1 MSQVTGDAS
10 RKLGLNFGEGG
21 CTFPV
26 VESVAPDTLV
36 AVRTVQP
43 PASQHALRRL
53 GSWCGQL
60 HATEVTAGMTV
71 TVVEGAQGGPKQV
84 EHLSSDEAVKV
95 FVEAGRPVTLTFR
108 LP

>member
-1 MSQVTGDAS
+1 MGKVAALFRWSKVSRRTRWSRYALLTS
-10 RKLGLNFGEGG
+10 RK
-21 CTFPV
+21 
-26 VESVAPDTLV
+26 SQ
-36 AVRTVQP
+36 QP
-43 PASQHALRRL
+43 ALRRL

>member
-1 MSQVTGDAS
+1 MTGDAS

-36 AVRTVQP
+36 AVRGRST
-43 PASQHALRRL
+43 SRKSALRRL
-53 GSWCGQL
+53 VCGQL